1 MRYSGG
7 GGLSAKGPSPGPPPG
22 KAAWGGRT
30 LGGEAASLREAPL
43 PPDPSL
49 PKSGWR
55 LAGLFLHRWFRLRVG
70 MVFDRLA

>member
-1 MRYSGG
+1 MRGG
-7 GGLSAKGPSPGPPPG
+7 A
-22 KAAWGGRT
+22 R
-30 LGGEAASLREAPL
+30 EAASLREAP
-43 PPDPSL
+43 PSRSL